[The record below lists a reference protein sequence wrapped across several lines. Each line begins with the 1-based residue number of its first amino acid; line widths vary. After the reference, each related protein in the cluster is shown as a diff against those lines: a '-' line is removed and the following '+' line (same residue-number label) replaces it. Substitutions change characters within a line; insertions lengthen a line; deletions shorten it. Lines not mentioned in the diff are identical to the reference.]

1 MLTQCYLGELYKRGS
16 LPVPAQLLPRPE
28 AIPARPGAGG
38 HFAGQGGGWAGADGL
53 RRQDDGRSGTGGHFA
68 GQGGGWQ
75 GENGCGGGGRVSGGS
90 GCTGRGP
97 EEGGRAGSRRE
108 DDDSTR
114 ASDRGTGS
122 RRQESEWAGADGLRR
137 QDDGRSGT
145 GGHFAGQGGGWQ
157 GENGCGGGGRVSGGS
172 GCTGRGPE
180 EGGRAGSRREDDDST
195 RASNRG
201 TGSRRQESEW
211 AGADDLRRQESEWAG
226 ADGLRRQ
233 EGGRPGAGGHFAGQG
248 GGWQGENRGGGGGRA
263 GYEGSEREAIGNDAR
278 LDPGTAARIAKAAR
292 WLTGDHRPG
301 LLLYGTVGSGKSTLA
316 RAICELIGILHD
328 SPLRSERLAVART
341 SAPELVELKAARE
354 VRAAADSEELFARL
368 RGAPMLL
375 IDDLGVEATAV
386 RSWGNCLT
394 PVIDLLYYRYDRRLF
409 TIVTS
414 NLDQEA
420 IEATYGVRIADRMAE
435 MFDRIGHAGPSYRR

>member
-28 AIPARPGAGG
+28 AIPGRPGAGG
-38 HFAGQGGGWAGADGL
+38 HFAGQGGEWAGADGL
-53 RRQDDGRSGTGGHFA
+53 RRQ
-68 GQGGGWQ
+68 GGGWQ
-75 GENGCGGGGRVSGGS
+75 GENRGGGGGRVSGGP
-90 GCTGRGP
+90 GCTGRGT

-108 DDDSTR
+108 NDDSTS

-122 RRQESEWAGADGLRR
+122 RRQESEWAGDDGLRL
-137 QDDGRSGT
+137 QEGGRAGA
-145 GGHFAGQGGGWQ
+145 GGHFTGQGC
-157 GENGCGGGGRVSGGS
+157 NGC
-172 GCTGRGPE
+172 GPE
-180 EGGRAGSRREDDDST
+180 EGGRAGSRR
-195 RASNRG
+195 
-201 TGSRRQESEW
+201 
-211 AGADDLRRQESEWAG
+211 
-226 ADGLRRQ
+226 Q
-233 EGGRPGAGGHFAGQG
+233 EGGPAGAGGHFAGQE
-248 GGWQGENRGGGGGRA
+248 GGWQGENRSGGGERA
-263 GYEGSEREAIGNDAR
+263 GYEGSEREASGNDAR

>member
-16 LPVPAQLLPRPE
+16 LPVPAQLLPRAE
-28 AIPARPGAGG
+28 EGGRAGSRR
-38 HFAGQGGGWAGADGL
+38 QESEWAGADGL
-53 RRQDDGRSGTGGHFA
+53 RRQEGGWSGAGGHFP

-90 GCTGRGP
+90 GCTGRGT
-97 EEGGRAGSRRE
+97 EEGGRAGSQRE

-122 RRQESEWAGADGLRR
+122 RRQEG
-137 QDDGRSGT
+137 
-145 GGHFAGQGGGWQ
+145 
-157 GENGCGGGGRVSGGS
+157 
-172 GCTGRGPE
+172 
-180 EGGRAGSRREDDDST
+180 
-195 RASNRG
+195 
-201 TGSRRQESEW
+201 
-211 AGADDLRRQESEWAG
+211 EWAG

-233 EGGRPGAGGHFAGQG
+233 EGGRAGAGGHFAGQEG
-248 GGWQGENRGGGGGRA
+248 GRQGEDRGGGGGRVSGGPGCNARGTEEGGHFAGQGENGCGGGGQVSGGPGCTGRGTEEGGRAGSRQENDDSTRASDRGTGSRRQEGEWA

-375 IDDLGVEATAV
+375 IDDLGVEAPAV

>member
-16 LPVPAQLLPRPE
+16 LPVPVQLLPRPE
-28 AIPARPGAGG
+28 TIPGQPGAGG
-38 HFAGQGGGWAGADGL
+38 HFPGQGGGWQGENRCGGSRRVSGSPGCTERGPEEGGWAGSRREDDDSTSASDRGTGSRRQESEWAGADSL

-75 GENGCGGGGRVSGGS
+75 GENGCGGGGRVSGGP
-90 GCTGRGP
+90 GCNGRGT
-97 EEGGRAGSRRE
+97 EV
-108 DDDSTR
+108 D
-114 ASDRGTGS
+114 
-122 RRQESEWAGADGLRR
+122 
-137 QDDGRSGT
+137 
-145 GGHFAGQGGGWQ
+145 
-157 GENGCGGGGRVSGGS
+157 
-172 GCTGRGPE
+172 
-180 EGGRAGSRREDDDST
+180 
-195 RASNRG
+195 
-201 TGSRRQESEW
+201 
-211 AGADDLRRQESEWAG
+211 
-226 ADGLRRQ
+226 
-233 EGGRPGAGGHFAGQG
+233 
-248 GGWQGENRGGGGGRA
+248 GRA
-263 GYEGSEREAIGNDAR
+263 GYEGNEREAIGNDAR
-278 LDPGTAARIAKAAR
+278 LDPGTAAKAAR

-375 IDDLGVEATAV
+375 IDDLGVEAPAV

-414 NLDQEA
+414 NLDQKA

>member
-28 AIPARPGAGG
+28 AIPCRPGAGG
-38 HFAGQGGGWAGADGL
+38 HFAGQGD
-53 RRQDDGRSGTGGHFA
+53 
-68 GQGGGWQ
+68 GWQ
-75 GENGCGGGGRVSGGS
+75 GRNGCGGGGRVSGGPGYS
-90 GCTGRGP
+90 GRGPEEVGRKGYDGRGPEEDGRKGYDGRGPEESGRKGYDGCGPEEGGRVSSGPGYSGRGP

-108 DDDSTR
+108 NDDSTR
-114 ASDRGTGS
+114 ASDLGTGS
-122 RRQESEWAGADGLRR
+122 RRQESEWAGADGL
-137 QDDGRSGT
+137 
-145 GGHFAGQGGGWQ
+145 H
-157 GENGCGGGGRVSGGS
+157 
-172 GCTGRGPE
+172 
-180 EGGRAGSRREDDDST
+180 
-195 RASNRG
+195 
-201 TGSRRQESEW
+201 
-211 AGADDLRRQESEWAG
+211 
-226 ADGLRRQ
+226 RQ
-233 EGGRPGAGGHFAGQG
+233 EGE
-248 GGWQGENRGGGGGRA
+248 WA
-263 GYEGSEREAIGNDAR
+263 GYEGSEQEAIVNEAR

-316 RAICELIGILHD
+316 RAICELIAILHD

-420 IEATYGVRIADRMAE
+420 IEAAYGVRIADRMAE

>member
-1 MLTQCYLGELYKRGS
+1 MR
-16 LPVPAQLLPRPE
+16 
-28 AIPARPGAGG
+28 
-38 HFAGQGGGWAGADGL
+38 
-53 RRQDDGRSGTGGHFA
+53 
-68 GQGGGWQ
+68 
-75 GENGCGGGGRVSGGS
+75 
-90 GCTGRGP
+90 
-97 EEGGRAGSRRE
+97 
-108 DDDSTR
+108 
-114 ASDRGTGS
+114 
-122 RRQESEWAGADGLRR
+122 
-137 QDDGRSGT
+137 
-145 GGHFAGQGGGWQ
+145 
-157 GENGCGGGGRVSGGS
+157 
-172 GCTGRGPE
+172 
-180 EGGRAGSRREDDDST
+180 
-195 RASNRG
+195 
-201 TGSRRQESEW
+201 
-211 AGADDLRRQESEWAG
+211 
-226 ADGLRRQ
+226 
-233 EGGRPGAGGHFAGQG
+233 
-248 GGWQGENRGGGGGRA
+248 
-263 GYEGSEREAIGNDAR
+263 GSEREAIGNDAR

>member
-28 AIPARPGAGG
+28 AIPGRPGAGG
-38 HFAGQGGGWAGADGL
+38 HFP
-53 RRQDDGRSGTGGHFA
+53 

-90 GCTGRGP
+90 GCTGRGT

-137 QDDGRSGT
+137 QEGGWAGA
-145 GGHFAGQGGGWQ
+145 GGHFPGQGGGWQ

-172 GCTGRGPE
+172 GCTGRGTE

-195 RASNRG
+195 RASDRG

-211 AGADDLRRQESEWAG
+211 
-226 ADGLRRQ
+226 
-233 EGGRPGAGGHFAGQG
+233 
-248 GGWQGENRGGGGGRA
+248 A

>member
-1 MLTQCYLGELYKRGS
+1 
-16 LPVPAQLLPRPE
+16 
-28 AIPARPGAGG
+28 
-38 HFAGQGGGWAGADGL
+38 
-53 RRQDDGRSGTGGHFA
+53 
-68 GQGGGWQ
+68 
-75 GENGCGGGGRVSGGS
+75 VSGGP
-90 GCTGRGP
+90 GCTGRGT
-97 EEGGRAGSRRE
+97 EEGGRAGSRQE
-108 DDDSTR
+108 NDDSTR

-122 RRQESEWAGADGLRR
+122 RRQEGEW
-137 QDDGRSGT
+137 
-145 GGHFAGQGGGWQ
+145 
-157 GENGCGGGGRVSGGS
+157 
-172 GCTGRGPE
+172 
-180 EGGRAGSRREDDDST
+180 
-195 RASNRG
+195 
-201 TGSRRQESEW
+201 
-211 AGADDLRRQESEWAG
+211 
-226 ADGLRRQ
+226 
-233 EGGRPGAGGHFAGQG
+233 
-248 GGWQGENRGGGGGRA
+248 A

-375 IDDLGVEATAV
+375 IDDLGVEAPAV

>member
-1 MLTQCYLGELYKRGS
+1 MRTTTPSPRLTPEQFRERLYRRIRTAIPTRYKLPATEQEARRMLTQCYLGELYKRGS

-28 AIPARPGAGG
+28 AIPGRPGAGG
-38 HFAGQGGGWAGADGL
+38 HFP
-53 RRQDDGRSGTGGHFA
+53 

-90 GCTGRGP
+90 GCTGRGT

-122 RRQESEWAGADGLRR
+122 RRQESEW
-137 QDDGRSGT
+137 
-145 GGHFAGQGGGWQ
+145 
-157 GENGCGGGGRVSGGS
+157 
-172 GCTGRGPE
+172 
-180 EGGRAGSRREDDDST
+180 
-195 RASNRG
+195 
-201 TGSRRQESEW
+201 
-211 AGADDLRRQESEWAG
+211 
-226 ADGLRRQ
+226 
-233 EGGRPGAGGHFAGQG
+233 
-248 GGWQGENRGGGGGRA
+248 A

>member
-28 AIPARPGAGG
+28 AFPGRSGAGG
-38 HFAGQGGGWAGADGL
+38 HFTGQRGGWSGADG
-53 RRQDDGRSGTGGHFA
+53 HFP

-75 GENGCGGGGRVSGGS
+75 GENGSGGGGRVSGGPGCNGRGTEEGGRVS
-90 GCTGRGP
+90 GGPGCNGRGP

-122 RRQESEWAGADGLRR
+122 RRQESEWAGADGLRCQEGGPAGAGGHFPGQGGEWQGENGCR
-137 QDDGRSGT
+137 GGGRVSDAPGCNGRGPEE
-145 GGHFAGQGGGWQ
+145 GGHFAGQ
-157 GENGCGGGGRVSGGS
+157 GENGCGGGGQVSGGP
-172 GCTGRGPE
+172 GCTGRGTE
-180 EGGRAGSRREDDDST
+180 EGGRAGSQREDDDGT
-195 RASNRG
+195 RASDRG

-211 AGADDLRRQESEWAG
+211 AG
-226 ADGLRRQ
+226 
-233 EGGRPGAGGHFAGQG
+233 
-248 GGWQGENRGGGGGRA
+248 
-263 GYEGSEREAIGNDAR
+263 YEGSEREASGNDAR
-278 LDPGTAARIAKAAR
+278 LDSGTAARIAKAAR

-375 IDDLGVEATAV
+375 IDDLGVEAPAV

>member
-16 LPVPAQLLPRPE
+16 LPVPAQLLPRAE
-28 AIPARPGAGG
+28 AIPGRPGAGG
-38 HFAGQGGGWAGADGL
+38 HFAGQGGGWQGENRCGPEE
-53 RRQDDGRSGTGGHFA
+53 GGHFP

-75 GENGCGGGGRVSGGS
+75 GENGGGGGGRVSGGP
-90 GCTGRGP
+90 GCNGRGT

-122 RRQESEWAGADGLRR
+122 RRQEG
-137 QDDGRSGT
+137 
-145 GGHFAGQGGGWQ
+145 
-157 GENGCGGGGRVSGGS
+157 
-172 GCTGRGPE
+172 
-180 EGGRAGSRREDDDST
+180 
-195 RASNRG
+195 
-201 TGSRRQESEW
+201 
-211 AGADDLRRQESEWAG
+211 EWAG

-233 EGGRPGAGGHFAGQG
+233 EGGRPGAGGHFAGQR
-248 GGWQGENRGGGGGRA
+248 GGWQGENRCGPEEGGHFPGQGCNGRGPEEGGRAGSRRENDDGTRASDRGTGSRRQESEWA
-263 GYEGSEREAIGNDAR
+263 GYEGSEREASGNDAR
-278 LDPGTAARIAKAAR
+278 LDSGTAARIAKAAR

>member
-1 MLTQCYLGELYKRGS
+1 MSGGPGYSGRG
-16 LPVPAQLLPRPE
+16 PE
-28 AIPARPGAGG
+28 ES
-38 HFAGQGGGWAGADGL
+38 
-53 RRQDDGRSGTGGHFA
+53 GRKGYDVRGP
-68 GQGGGWQ
+68 
-75 GENGCGGGGRVSGGS
+75 EEDGRVSS
-90 GCTGRGP
+90 GPECSGRGP
-97 EEGGRAGSRRE
+97 EEGGRKGY
-108 DDDSTR
+108 D
-114 ASDRGTGS
+114 
-122 RRQESEWAGADGLRR
+122 
-137 QDDGRSGT
+137 
-145 GGHFAGQGGGWQ
+145 
-157 GENGCGGGGRVSGGS
+157 
-172 GCTGRGPE
+172 GRGPE
-180 EGGRAGSRREDDDST
+180 EG
-195 RASNRG
+195 
-201 TGSRRQESEW
+201 EW
-211 AGADDLRRQESEWAG
+211 
-226 ADGLRRQ
+226 
-233 EGGRPGAGGHFAGQG
+233 
-248 GGWQGENRGGGGGRA
+248 A
-263 GYEGSEREAIGNDAR
+263 GYEGSEQEAIVNEAR

-316 RAICELIGILHD
+316 RAICELIAILHD

-420 IEATYGVRIADRMAE
+420 IEAAYGVRIADRMAE

>member
-1 MLTQCYLGELYKRGS
+1 MKFNNGDIIHGFRVTNLSHIQEVDSDAYLMQHEKSGARLLYLANNDDNKVFFISFRTTPDNSKGTPHIMEHSTLCGSRKFPLKEPFVELAKGS
-16 LPVPAQLLPRPE
+16 LNTFLN
-28 AIPARPGAGG
+28 AITWPDKTMYPI
-38 HFAGQGGGWAGADGL
+38 
-53 RRQDDGRSGTGGHFA
+53 
-68 GQGGGWQ
+68 
-75 GENGCGGGGRVSGGS
+75 
-90 GCTGRGP
+90 
-97 EEGGRAGSRRE
+97 
-108 DDDSTR
+108 

-122 RRQESEWAGADGLRR
+122 RRQESEW
-137 QDDGRSGT
+137 
-145 GGHFAGQGGGWQ
+145 
-157 GENGCGGGGRVSGGS
+157 
-172 GCTGRGPE
+172 
-180 EGGRAGSRREDDDST
+180 
-195 RASNRG
+195 
-201 TGSRRQESEW
+201 
-211 AGADDLRRQESEWAG
+211 
-226 ADGLRRQ
+226 
-233 EGGRPGAGGHFAGQG
+233 
-248 GGWQGENRGGGGGRA
+248 A